1 MCSSKTKLGR
11 NFKVDLNILSIDA
24 KAVMLQF
31 LTFVFIELHMIWY
44 YFKVNL
50 IVRNR
55 HYNRFGVFLF

>member
-1 MCSSKTKLGR
+1 M
-11 NFKVDLNILSIDA
+11 DLNILSIDA
-24 KAVMLQF
+24 KAVMFQF
-31 LTFVFIELHMIWY
+31 FTFVFIELHMIWY